1 MVSVTLVLSS
11 KITKAGTQS
20 ILIQILHNRRKK
32 EIATGYRVET
42 KFWKNGAVTSKF
54 PDYDIIN
61 AALQDML
68 TEYRRKALIA
78 YVEGAE
84 SLKIENKH
92 TMNSYLSS
100 KVAYYK
106 SIGKVNYSM
115 HIRNVEDNLRSCF
128 GGVVRF
134 DQFTLPNIEQLH
146 SYLVSIGNATN
157 TVHKKFK
164 ILRQFQQSAIN
175 EGLFVGVNRFNSFQL
190 KKQFVKKDK
199 LSLEDIAKIE
209 ALDLGG
215 GGELQRARDLFL
227 FSYYCKG
234 MRFKNCYS
242 VQLEHIHDG
251 RIYFPKISKS
261 YKDIS
266 IKIHSRLAAIVD
278 RYATDHSTGQLRT
291 AGALF
296 DFKHLPG
303 SYNTICNRNL
313 KLIAS
318 LCGIKLNLTFHISRH
333 SFANN
338 LKQIGTNINVIKDAL
353 GHSDVRITEVY
364 LSSLDDEVIDGD
376 MERLYGV

>member
-1 MVSVTLVLSS
+1 MVSITLVLSS
-11 KITKAGTQS
+11 KVTKAGTQS
-20 ILIQILHNRRKK
+20 ILIQIIHNRRKK
-32 EIATGYRVET
+32 EIATGYRVEA

-68 TEYRRKALIA
+68 TDYRRKALIA

-175 EGLFVGVNRFNSFQL
+175 EGLFVGVNRFNSFSL

-199 LSLEDIAKIE
+199 LSLEDIARIE
-209 ALDLGG
+209 ALDVS
-215 GGELQRARDLFL
+215 GELQRARDLFL

-266 IKIHSRLAAIVD
+266 IKIHSRLAVIVE
-278 RYATDHSTGQLRT
+278 RYAGGRVGRSGP
-291 AGALF
+291 LF
-296 DFKHLPG
+296 DFGHLPG

-364 LSSLDDEVIDGD
+364 LPSLDDEVIDSD
-376 MERLYGV
+376 MERLSGV